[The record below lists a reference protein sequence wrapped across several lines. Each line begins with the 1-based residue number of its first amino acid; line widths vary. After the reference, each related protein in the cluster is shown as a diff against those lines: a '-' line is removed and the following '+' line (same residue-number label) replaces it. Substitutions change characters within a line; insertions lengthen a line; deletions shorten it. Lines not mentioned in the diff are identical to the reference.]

1 MTDTSRVRQA
11 AELAIM
17 KISDHERE
25 QVIERLKAAYTANQL
40 TREEFDRRSGIAL
53 RARTE
58 LPLRRL
64 TWDLRDLPPPPVR
77 DLAPAGRHTAAEL
90 LRAQEKG
97 INRGMAAAVAWAASL
112 ASFAGLLFAA
122 AMNGPALSLLL
133 FLPAILFLTVAVRLA
148 TPQKP
153 RKPRE
158 FL

>member
-1 MTDTSRVRQA
+1 MRQA
-11 AELAIM
+11 AELAIL

-40 TREEFDRRSGIAL
+40 SKDEFDKRSSIAL

-58 LPLRRL
+58 LRLRPL
-64 TWDLRDLPPPPVR
+64 TWDLRDLPPPPAR

-112 ASFAGLLFAA
+112 ASWAGLLLAA
-122 AMNGPALSLLL
+122 AVDGPAWSLFLL
-133 FLPAILFLTVAVRLA
+133 LPAIGFLALACRLA
-148 TPQKP
+148 SP
-153 RKPRE
+153 RQ
-158 FL
+158 